1 MASPDPRFVYA
12 RTAQGEAALKD
23 SSHVISVQGRRLLT
37 LIDGRRTLAQLPLNM
52 RPDEL
57 PMRLEELL
65 MQGLIALSGIRDPAP
80 AATTEGHDPRLEDFK
95 RRIAGAVERE
105 LGPAGSVL
113 EARLQDCVNLTVMR
127 TVMREVIDR
136 VRERAGDEQA
146 ARLAHAAQSA
156 ARAWLERDGSRTRPG
171 PVTDTR

>member
-12 RTAQGEAALKD
+12 RTPQGEAVLQDASHAL
-23 SSHVISVQGRRLLT
+23 SVQGRRLLG
-37 LIDGRRTLAQLPLNM
+37 LIDGRRTLAQLPLNV

-65 MQGLIALSGIRDPAP
+65 MQGLIALSGIREPAP
-80 AATTEGHDPRLEDFK
+80 AAAAEGHDPRLEDFK

-105 LGPAGSVL
+105 LGAAGSVL

-136 VRERAGDEQA
+136 VRERGGDEKA
-146 ARLAHAAQSA
+146 SRLASAAQSA
-156 ARAWLERDGSRTRPG
+156 ARAWLEREGRRNPN
-171 PVTDTR
+171 V